1 MKSDQ
6 KTKRRKVNEKVLDGG
21 NRGRGNEK
29 KILKI
34 VLIHG
39 GGHEKGTV
47 YQSCLIVQS
56 GVLAF

>member
-21 NRGRGNEK
+21 NEK

-34 VLIHG
+34 VLFHG